1 MKLNYQLVPYSEEIR
16 DAYVELL
23 PEQELEVA
31 RGKLEWKFRHSPA
44 GSGMVAVARDGK
56 RILGLNGFMSAPFT
70 IEGAKG
76 IGFQSMDTIVSP
88 EARGQGVFSRLLNTF
103 YDQADASLLY
113 GFPNAN
119 SSPAFFGKLGWTRFA
134 QVPMLFRP
142 LRTGFLAR
150 RFARFLPDIRLPLT
164 GRRFPDAREMKRF
177 DESTTKAW
185 RDFAAET
192 RCAVDRD
199 CDFLNWRLADHP
211 TETYSILGADDGAFV
226 ASNVADKH
234 GARIGYLMEAI
245 GPDTVLPAL
254 IGEALHRIRD
264 QGAELAL
271 AWCLPGAPN
280 YRAYRKAGFY
290 PFPTRLR
297 PIMLNFG
304 ARPIKGDP
312 AVITDPSS
320 WYISYLDSDTA

>member
-1 MKLNYQLVPYSEEIR
+1 MNLHYDLVPYSEEIR

-23 PEQELEVA
+23 PEQELDVA
-31 RGKLEWKFRHSPA
+31 RGKLEWKFRDSPK

-56 RILGLNGFMSAPFT
+56 RILGLNGFMSAPFVVDGRKT
-70 IEGAKG
+70 

-88 EARGQGVFSRLLNTF
+88 QARGQGVFSRLLNVF
-103 YDQADASLLY
+103 YERADASLIY

-119 SSPAFFGKLGWTRFA
+119 SSPAFFGKLGWTRFD

-150 RFARFLPDIRLPLT
+150 RFARFLPDIRVPLT
-164 GRRFPDAREMKRF
+164 SKRMPGARTIQRF
-177 DESTTKAW
+177 DEDSTRAW
-185 RDFAAET
+185 HAFSAGI

-211 TETYSILGADDGAFV
+211 SETYSILAADGAFV

-245 GPDTVLPAL
+245 GPNSVLPGL
-254 IGEALHRIRD
+254 IGEALHRLRND
-264 QGAELAL
+264 GAELAL
-271 AWCLPGAPN
+271 AWCLPGSPN
-280 YRAYRKAGFY
+280 YRAYRRAGFY

-304 ARPIKGDP
+304 ARPIRGDP
-312 AVITDPSS
+312 DVITDPKS